1 MAETDFKMSPGF
13 SRIQPVKPSFN
24 IGACLDIPTGSAL
37 EGKYGETI
45 ISGGLAAVTGIV
57 GTGNRFKS
65 TLEHYMNLTAL
76 DRIMSVTASSYG
88 LYDTEMNID
97 ENGLRRMYKRFPRLN
112 NPDIIDSGVWEIT
125 DKVQYYANEWFE
137 IYKEFLNNKR
147 KAGDKLKMDTPF
159 LDRDG
164 KTSMRHTI
172 ATMQAIDSFS
182 EFESADVAKIMNDNE
197 LGEAGGNT
205 VHMRMGLAKTRFLME
220 LPVLALGSSGYTT
233 LTAHVG
239 KEIVMASG
247 PMTPQPTKK
256 LQHQKAGDKIKGVT
270 DRFFFLMI
278 NCWDNQNAKPYINQ
292 STKGPEYPRIGD
304 AHIDLDP
311 DLNIVT
317 IRQLRGKNGSTGYSI
332 DLLVSQSEG
341 ILPELTEFH
350 YCKTNDRWGL
360 NGNDRNYQLALRPD
374 VSLQRTTVRTKLQED
389 PMLARAMNITSEL
402 LQIKQFW
409 PGFDKEL
416 MCTPQELYE
425 DIMKLGYDWEELLKT
440 RGWWT
445 YNNDKH
451 EIPFLS
457 TIDLLKMRKG
467 KYTPYWGATK
477 K

>member
-13 SRIQPVKPSFN
+13 SKTQPVKPSIN
-24 IGACLDIPTGSAL
+24 IGALLDIPTGTAH

-45 ISGGLAAVTGIV
+45 INGGLAAVTGIV
-57 GTGNRFKS
+57 GTGNKFKS
-65 TLEHYMNLTAL
+65 TFEHYQNLTAL
-76 DRIMSVTASSYG
+76 DRVLSVTQSSYG
-88 LYDTEMNID
+88 LYDTEMNVN
-97 ENGLRRMYKRFPRLN
+97 EQGLRRLYARYPRLN
-112 NPDIIDSGVWEIT
+112 NPDIIDAGIWEIT

-137 IYKEFLNNKR
+137 IYKTFLNNKR
-147 KAGDKLKMDTPF
+147 KMGDKVRLDTPF

-164 KTSMRHTI
+164 KTLMKFIIPTF
-172 ATMQAIDSFS
+172 QAIDSFS
-182 EFESADVAKIMNDNE
+182 EFETADVAKILDDNE
-197 LGEAGGNT
+197 LGDAGGNT
-205 VHMRMGLAKTRFLME
+205 VHMRQGLAKTRFLME
-220 LPVLALGSSGYTT
+220 LPALAMGAAGYTT

-270 DRFFFLMI
+270 DRFFFLML
-278 NCWDNQNAKPYINQ
+278 NCWDNQNAKPLINQ
-292 STKGPEYPRIGD
+292 GTKGAEYPRMGEEVIE
-304 AHIDLDP
+304 LDP

-317 IRQLRGKNGSTGYSI
+317 TKQLRGKNGITGYSI

-374 VSLQRTTVRTKLQED
+374 VNLMRTTVRTKLQED
-389 PMLARAMNITSEL
+389 PLLARAMNITAEL

-416 MCTPQELYE
+416 LCTPQELYE
-425 DIMKLGYDWEELLKT
+425 DLKKMGYDWDQLLAT

-445 YNNDKH
+445 FNNDKH
-451 EIPFLS
+451 PIPFLS
-457 TIDLLKMRKG
+457 SIDLLRMRKG
-467 KYTPYWGATK
+467 LYKPYWM
-477 K
+477 